1 MKFFRTKEIPQNVET
16 TQLKRNLKT
25 KDLLILGIGA
35 IVGTGIFTITGI
47 AASECAG
54 PALTLS
60 FLIAAVA
67 VGISGL
73 FYAEF
78 ASRIPMI
85 GGPYAYLYSV
95 LGEGIAWLT
104 GWLMILEFM
113 LAISSVASGW
123 AGYLQGWLNSLGI
136 YLPKVL
142 RASFNL
148 KNGTYV
154 DILAMLVLLFVTL
167 WVSQEAKK
175 MLRLN
180 QWMVYVKFGII
191 ALFVTI
197 GMFFIN
203 LKNLTPFMPYGFIGA
218 HGKGGVMAGAALVFF
233 AYLGFE
239 SVPMAVEEVENPQK
253 RIPQGVL
260 GSIVLVAVLY
270 MIVTLMLTGIVPFDK
285 LNGIKDPVAYAMRA
299 INQPLV
305 ASIISITAVLTLLTV
320 CISMLYSLSRLI
332 YAISKDGLLPESLQ
346 KVDHKTQVPKNAT
359 FVAGIFSMIFAG
371 VFPLNLLAEFVN
383 IATLMYL
390 IFIAIGIIILRQKF
404 GEPHKKEFKTPF
416 VPMLP
421 ILSIAISG
429 YLMFRLQ
436 AVTWLSFFVALIL
449 GFIIY
454 FCYGSKHSLLDT
466 KNKY

>member
-1 MKFFRTKEIPQNVET
+1 MKFFRTKKMPQELET

-25 KDLLILGIGA
+25 KDLLVLGIGA

-47 AASECAG
+47 AANEYAG

-60 FLIAAVA
+60 FLIAAIA

-136 YLPKVL
+136 YLPKAL
-142 RASFNL
+142 RASFDL
-148 KNGTYV
+148 KNGTYI
-154 DILAMLVLLFVTL
+154 DLLAMLVLFLVTL

-175 MLRLN
+175 MLRLS
-180 QWMVYVKFGII
+180 QWMVYVKFSII
-191 ALFVTI
+191 ALFIII
-197 GMFFIN
+197 GLFFIN
-203 LKNLTPFMPYGFIGA
+203 FKNWIPFMPYGFIGT

-239 SVPMAVEEVENPQK
+239 SVPMAVEEVDNPQK

-260 GSIVLVAVLY
+260 GSIALVAVLY
-270 MIVTLMLTGIVPFDK
+270 IIVTLVLTGIVPFDK
-285 LNGIKDPVAYAMRA
+285 LKGIKDPVAYAMRI
-299 INQPLV
+299 INQPLI
-305 ASIISITAVLTLLTV
+305 ASIISVAAVLTLLTV

-332 YAISKDGLLPESLQ
+332 YAISKDGLLPKALH
-346 KVDHKTQVPKNAT
+346 KVDKKNHVPKNAT
-359 FVAGIFSMIFAG
+359 FVAGGFSMFFAG
-371 VFPLNLLAEFVN
+371 IVPLNLLAEFVN

-390 IFIAIGIIILRQKF
+390 IFIAIGIIVLRKKF
-404 GEPHKKEFKTPF
+404 GTPQDGAFKTPL
-416 VPMLP
+416 VPTLP
-421 ILSIAISG
+421 LLSIAISA

-436 AVTWLSFFVALIL
+436 AITWLAFIVALTI
-449 GFIIY
+449 GFVIY
-454 FCYGSKHSLLDT
+454 FCYGSKHSLLNT
-466 KNKY
+466 QNK